1 MHPASCILVY
11 MHQPCCEPIYICA
24 LLQKDNM
31 HPLWTRALLLHSA
44 LLQKFG
50 FALQMFS
57 TILQQPLSK
66 VCHSGFAKAQLCKT
80 FKMQNLIIAV
90 LNYCIIL
97 HCCIV
102 HNPLHYA
109 LCVLCM
115 VCTQA
120 HQSLHFALLL
130 CTMHLQSLINAI
142 HAH

>member
-1 MHPASCILVY
+1 MHPLAKSF
-11 MHQPCCEPIYICA
+11 
-24 LLQKDNM
+24 
-31 HPLWTRALLLHSA
+31 PLWTRALLLHSA

-57 TILQQPLSK
+57 KTLQQPLSK

-90 LNYCIIL
+90 LNHCIIL

-109 LCVLCM
+109 LCALCM

-120 HQSLHFALLL
+120 HRLLHFALLL

-142 HAH
+142 HTR